1 MLLVLVGDIYMKL
14 SAKFEEQQTENSAL
28 PKM

>member
-14 SAKFEEQQTENSAL
+14 SAKLEEQQTENSPP